1 MQKEQRRIWVS
12 GILAVTAVTG
22 AVLWNGGQR
31 SANAAIIGQGNL
43 TAAEQNAIFTRAQN
57 FALTLNS
64 SFRSV
69 GSNRRRPRLALAFV
83 SRDGRLQ
90 NTFDMPDTWTGAD
103 DLAIGKART
112 AAFFSSNENALTSRV
127 VGQLSQAHDP
137 KTGEGPA
144 GPFWGIWSTNQPGVV
159 FNGAVRNSVVTQAGG
174 VPIYRQGVLI
184 GGVGVAGDNPD
195 IDEQVAFQAIT
206 TFFPPANIAVAGFPQ

>member
-12 GILAVTAVTG
+12 GFLAAAVVAG

-31 SANAAIIGQGNL
+31 SVTAATLGQPTL
-43 TAAEQNAIFTRAQN
+43 TAADQSAMFTRAQN

-64 SFRSV
+64 SFRSI
-69 GSNRRRPRLALAFV
+69 GGTRRRPRLALAFV
-83 SRDGRLQ
+83 GRDGRLL
-90 NTFDMPDTWTGAD
+90 NTFSMPDAWTGAG

-127 VGQLSQAHDP
+127 IGQLSQAHDP

-144 GPFWGIWSTNQPGVV
+144 GPFWGIWSTNQPGAV
-159 FNGAVRNSVVTQAGG
+159 FNEAVRNSIVTQAGG
-174 VPIYRQGVLI
+174 VPLYRQGVLL
-184 GGVGVAGDNPD
+184 GGLGVAGDSPD
-195 IDEQVAFQAIT
+195 IDEQVAFQTIQS
-206 TFFPPANIAVAGFPQ
+206 FFPPANVAVAGFPQ